1 MLLLHETLARAT
13 SQPQYRIVSDYSTS
27 LEISLERNR
36 DEVGEG
42 HREDVA
48 LSDGFTCCVN
58 AFPGHRAVTSCL

>member
-36 DEVGEG
+36 DEIGEG